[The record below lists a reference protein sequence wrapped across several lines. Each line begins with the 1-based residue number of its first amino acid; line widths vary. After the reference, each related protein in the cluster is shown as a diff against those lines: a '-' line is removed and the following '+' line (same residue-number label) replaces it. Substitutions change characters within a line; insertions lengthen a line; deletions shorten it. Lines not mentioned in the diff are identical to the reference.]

1 MTKKSKTIDALI
13 KQQQREQLKAFRH
26 AISVLKKSGIV
37 SKKVDARSLSPTPHY
52 KKLINEYRD
61 VVSGKVKAVKAP
73 AYCPTTGCKSV
84 KRNGKKI
91 LLVDVSDK
99 KQPKIRITKQGISI
113 IDKAFGK
120 SSMEVII
127 SKKATQLLEL
137 DDNDIDKLEF
147 DHTLTNNQFYVFTI
161 EDKKHNK
168 SYMSKMSFKSLD
180 KLLSYMTAYQTGSG
194 GEDFNNA
201 VVTIRIMGDSDI
213 ENYQQK
219 QKNETIANKRARK
232 AAYAKAARL
241 ARKSKSTRNMV

>member
-1 MTKKSKTIDALI
+1 MTKKSKTLDKLI
-13 KQQQREQLKAFRH
+13 KQQQREQVKAFRH

-52 KKLINEYRD
+52 KRLIKEYSEI
-61 VVSGKVKAVKAP
+61 VSGKVKAVKAP
-73 AYCPTTGCKSV
+73 SYCPTSGCKSV
-84 KRNGKKI
+84 KRNGKRI

-99 KQPKIRITKQGISI
+99 KQPKIRITKQGVSI

-127 SKKATQLLEL
+127 SKKASQLLDF
-137 DDNDIDKLEF
+137 DDNDIDKFE
-147 DHTLTNNQFYVFTI
+147 HTLTGNQFYVFTI
-161 EDKKHNK
+161 EDKKNDK

-180 KLLSYMTAYQTGSG
+180 KLLSYMSAYQTGSG
-194 GEDFNNA
+194 ADDFNNA
-201 VVTIRIMGDSDI
+201 VVTIRIMGDTDI

-232 AAYAKAARL
+232 AANAKAARL